1 MRLQGLAKQ
10 AAVFDGNQQSLSI
23 QENPDPPGYFKYP
36 IVQNLLKGSGEGWC
50 YPRQSGQPDLDI
62 LET

>member
-36 IVQNLLKGSGEGWC
+36 IVQNLLKGSGEG
-50 YPRQSGQPDLDI
+50 
-62 LET
+62 